1 MVVPITKLS
10 TRRHYTKPPTR
21 FTASS
26 LVRKMEDEG
35 IGTKA
40 TRSNIIDTLQR
51 RGYIR
56 DQRLAITELG
66 SNVIEALAEYSPD
79 IIDVQ
84 LTKTLEI
91 ELENIQS
98 GKGSADKVIEETIS
112 NLDAILMRFKEK
124 EADIGASLTRRT

>member
-1 MVVPITKLS
+1 MVLPITKLS
-10 TRRHYTKPPTR
+10 TRSHYTKPPSR

-35 IGTKA
+35 LGTKA

-56 DQRLAITELG
+56 GQKIAITDLG
-66 SNVIEALAEYSPD
+66 SNVIETLTRYSPN

-84 LTKTLEI
+84 LTKTLEAELARI
-91 ELENIQS
+91 ES
-98 GKGSADKVIEETIS
+98 GKGSAEKVIEETITT
-112 NLDAILMRFKEK
+112 LDAILKRFKEK
-124 EADIGASLTRRT
+124 EVEIGASLTRRT